1 MRQPRLKLDSRE
13 GRGYYHCISRVV
25 DRQFLF
31 GPNEKEQFVNWMQA
45 YAEFCGVRVLTYCVM
60 SNHFHILVEV
70 PQRPTTLP
78 ADEELLRLYAV
89 VQGDEAMESQRREM
103 TPWSEEQRQQWRDG
117 LYAQMWDLSSY
128 LKLLKQRFTQW
139 YNRCHRRVGTLWE
152 QRFKSVW
159 IEGRRDSLACV
170 AAYIDLNPIRAN
182 LVADPK
188 DYRWSGY
195 AAAVAGRRAEKEG
208 IRAIIHRSEGQE
220 GTITEAMAQYRL
232 WVFGEGM
239 TEGVQ
244 RPDGPKIRPGID
256 PEKVKEV
263 FAQKGKLTWGDF
275 VRCRVRY
282 FTDGAVIGSRAWVN
296 QVFAENR
303 QRFGPKRQDGARKFK
318 LLADSTV
325 FGLRDLRINPVSL
338 TANQPGL

>member
-1 MRQPRLKLDSRE
+1 
-13 GRGYYHCISRVV
+13 
-25 DRQFLF
+25 
-31 GPNEKEQFVNWMQA
+31 
-45 YAEFCGVRVLTYCVM
+45 
-60 SNHFHILVEV
+60 
-70 PQRPTTLP
+70 
-78 ADEELLRLYAV
+78 
-89 VQGDEAMESQRREM
+89 
-103 TPWSEEQRQQWRDG
+103 
-117 LYAQMWDLSSY
+117 
-128 LKLLKQRFTQW
+128 
-139 YNRCHRRVGTLWE
+139 
-152 QRFKSVW
+152 
-159 IEGRRDSLACV
+159 V

-208 IRAIIHRSEGQE
+208 IRAIIHLSEGQE
-220 GTITEAMAQYRL
+220 GTLTEAMAQYRL

-244 RPDGPKIRPGID
+244 GPDGPKIRPGID

-296 QVFAENR
+296 QVFVENR

-318 LLADSTV
+318 FLADSTV